1 MLALTLATLRAD
13 TERIEIIHLEDKDN
27 GKMEQYG
34 FSDNT
39 YNI

>member
-1 MLALTLATLRAD
+1 MFALTLATLRTD
-13 TERIEIIHLEDKDN
+13 TERIEIVHLEDKDN
-27 GKMEQYG
+27 GKIEQYG